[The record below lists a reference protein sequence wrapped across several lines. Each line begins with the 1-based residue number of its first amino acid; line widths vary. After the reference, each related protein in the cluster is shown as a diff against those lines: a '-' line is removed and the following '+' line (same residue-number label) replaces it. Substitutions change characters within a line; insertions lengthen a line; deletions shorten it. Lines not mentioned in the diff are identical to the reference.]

1 MTGVDIMK
9 VNIKLN
15 NKRSGS
21 VFVFVF
27 IIFLTLSIFATSVIF
42 VFNSNLKQAKHQQDS
57 LEAYYLAYSGV
68 EMGYAA
74 LLANG
79 NAKLLELT
87 RATNPVAEHKE
98 PSISYGNGTIE
109 VVAKVTND
117 ANFAGWIKV
126 TGKGKLNKNGLE
138 FTRSMYF
145 DPTNTIDIV
154 WKSN

>member
-1 MTGVDIMK
+1 MNT
-9 VNIKLN
+9 
-15 NKRSGS
+15 NKTFGKNRRGS
-21 VFVFVF
+21 IFVFVFV
-27 IIFLTLSIFATSVIF
+27 IFLTLSIFASSVIF
-42 VFNSNLKQAKHQQDS
+42 VFNSNLKQAKRQQDS

-87 RATNPVAEHKE
+87 RIVNPVPEHKE
-98 PSISYGNGTIE
+98 QSIPYGNGTVE
-109 VVAKVTND
+109 VTAKITND
-117 ANFAGWIKV
+117 TNFVGWIKV
-126 TGKGKLNKNGLE
+126 SGKAKLNKNGLE

>member
-1 MTGVDIMK
+1 MVQNK
-9 VNIKLN
+9 LLVNRK
-15 NKRSGS
+15 GS
-21 VFVFVF
+21 IFVFVFV
-27 IIFLTLSIFATSVIF
+27 IFLTLSIIASSVIY

-87 RATNPVAEHKE
+87 RLTNPVAEHKE
-98 PSISYGNGTIE
+98 PSISFGNGTIE
-109 VVAKVTND
+109 VTAKVTND
-117 ANFAGWIKV
+117 TNFVGWIKV
-126 TGKGKLNKNGLE
+126 TGKAKLNKNGLE

>member
-1 MTGVDIMK
+1 MIQNK
-9 VNIKLN
+9 LLVNRK
-15 NKRSGS
+15 GS
-21 VFVFVF
+21 IFVFVFV
-27 IIFLTLSIFATSVIF
+27 IFLTLSIIASSVIY

-87 RATNPVAEHKE
+87 RLTNPVAEHKE
-98 PSISYGNGTIE
+98 PSISFGNGTIE
-109 VVAKVTND
+109 VTAKVTND
-117 ANFAGWIKV
+117 TNFVGWIKV
-126 TGKGKLNKNGLE
+126 TGKAKLNKNGLE

>member
-1 MTGVDIMK
+1 MDGVII
-9 VNIKLN
+9 VNP
-15 NKRSGS
+15 NKIFGKNRRGS
-21 VFVFVF
+21 IFVFVFV
-27 IIFLTLSIFATSVIF
+27 IFLTLSIFATSVIY
-42 VFNSNLKQAKHQQDS
+42 VFNSNLRQAKHQQDT
-57 LEAYYLAYSGV
+57 LEAYYLAYSGA

-79 NAKLLELT
+79 NAKLLQLT
-87 RATNPVAEHKE
+87 RTVNPIVEHKE

-109 VVAKVTND
+109 IIAKVTND
-117 ANFAGWIKV
+117 TNFEGWIKV

-145 DPTNTIDIV
+145 DPANTIDIV